1 MQNHSATHALNAA
14 LHANLPLTHQISSLV
29 TPDFLKFTFAFFK
42 ADINVDVLKAVE
54 SQVLDVIAENRPLER
69 RVVAA
74 EEMAGL
80 DNLVTL
86 PGEVYPDK
94 VTLVD
99 MGSEVKYKAHFM
111 IIFFFSLSFLY
122 FSYFDF

>member
-99 MGSEVKYKAHFM
+99 MGSKVIFDRQYSLIIILHFP
-111 IIFFFSLSFLY
+111 L
-122 FSYFDF
+122 